1 MTRRVAEGAAEL
13 FSVMQRFSAL
23 SECALRACE
32 SGDEAALAGAL
43 DARDLVTRRLAPLLR
58 ELTAARRSAQD
69 DHTRGEIDR
78 LLAPVQFAAREA
90 GQLNTVLEARAREA
104 RGEIGAQL
112 ARLSHDDSARSA
124 YAAVG
129 ARPDGGR
136 LDTRR

>member
-13 FSVMQRFSAL
+13 SSVMQRFSAL

-78 LLAPVQFAAREA
+78 LLAPVQSAAREA
-90 GQLNTVLEARAREA
+90 GQLNAVLEARAREA

-129 ARPDGGR
+129 ARPDGGH
-136 LDTRR
+136 LDRRR